1 MRKTLFLHEV
11 KPPTSKTFNF
21 FLSKGLTPFSLHPLF
36 PDFLLQ
42 TITLFIV
49 RYAFVIPP
57 LYLRFKTVPTPF
69 LRMGEKWDL
78 QGSHK
83 GLTWESRKRHRN
95 SFLVPFKIQF
105 SIYCKKM
112 QALK

>member
-57 LYLRFKTVPTPF
+57 LYLRFKAVSKPF
-69 LRMGEKWDL
+69 QLRSLEWVKNGIYMGVTRDL
-78 QGSHK
+78 HGTHER
-83 GLTWESRKRHRN
+83 GIEILN
-95 SFLVPFKIQF
+95 YI
-105 SIYCKKM
+105 
-112 QALK
+112 

>member
-49 RYAFVIPP
+49 RYASVIPP
-57 LYLRFKTVPTPF
+57 LYLRSTFASKPFQNRFNSVP
-69 LRMGEKWDL
+69 
-78 QGSHK
+78 
-83 GLTWESRKRHRN
+83 
-95 SFLVPFKIQF
+95 
-105 SIYCKKM
+105 
-112 QALK
+112 